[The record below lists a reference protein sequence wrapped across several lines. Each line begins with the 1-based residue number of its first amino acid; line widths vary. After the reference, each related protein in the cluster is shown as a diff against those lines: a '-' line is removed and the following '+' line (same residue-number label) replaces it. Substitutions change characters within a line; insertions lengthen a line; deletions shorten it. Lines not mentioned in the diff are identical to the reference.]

1 MSRLT
6 EGALQAGRTQTEAV
20 ASAAPAA
27 REARRWVQGLTAA
40 VAAAR
45 RWEATGRVVE
55 LVGLT
60 VVAEGPPSAVG
71 ELCLIGLPD
80 GSAQLPAQV
89 VGFRHGLTLLLPLTR
104 MAGVEPGC
112 VVRAMA
118 TPLTAPVGEGV
129 LGRVLDAFGNPL
141 DGGGSIGRCQ
151 RRPVET
157 PPPPALQRRR
167 VLEPMYFGI
176 RALDGLLTCG
186 KGQRIG
192 VFSGAGV
199 GKSSLLG
206 MMARH
211 TDADVIVVA
220 LVGERGR
227 EVRDFI
233 EARLT
238 DALPRSVVVA
248 ATSDEPALVRIT
260 AGLTATTIAEYF
272 RDQGRSVLLIVD
284 SLTRLARAQREAG
297 LAAGETPTTRGFPPS
312 VYEFLPRLLER
323 AGGGVASGAG
333 PAGAITGV
341 YSVLVEGDDM
351 QEPVADAVSAILDGH
366 IVLSRELAD
375 QGHHPAIDVTA
386 SVSRLM
392 EQVVDG
398 EHRAAARRVRALVAA
413 RAEVEDLVAV
423 GAYHPGSH
431 ALADQALRQWPQL
444 TAFLRQDC
452 DERSEAA
459 ATRRAIL
466 RLGAPSGSG

>member
-1 MSRLT
+1 MAPLAELRGWAQGLT
-6 EGALQAGRTQTEAV
+6 RTVT
-20 ASAAPAA
+20 
-27 REARRWVQGLTAA
+27 EARRWQA
-40 VAAAR
+40 V
-45 RWEATGRVVE
+45 GRVVE

-60 VVAEGPPSAVG
+60 VIAEGPPAAVG
-71 ELCLIGLPD
+71 ELCLIRLP
-80 GSAQLPAQV
+80 GSKTELPAQV
-89 VGFRHGLTLLLPLTR
+89 VGFRRGLTLLLPLTR

-112 VVRAMA
+112 AVRATGA
-118 TPLTAPVGEGV
+118 PLTAPVGEEL
-129 LGRVLDAFGNPL
+129 LGRVVDAFGTPL
-141 DGGGSIGRCQ
+141 DGKGAIGRCQ
-151 RRPVET
+151 RRPVECA
-157 PPPPALQRRR
+157 PPPALERCR

-186 KGQRIG
+186 KGQRLG

-206 MMARH
+206 MMARQ

-227 EVRDFI
+227 EVRDFVETQLM
-233 EARLT
+233 EASA
-238 DALPRSVVVA
+238 ALPRSVVVA

-272 RDQGRSVLLIVD
+272 RDQGLNVLLIVD

-323 AGGGVASGAG
+323 AGPGTTGS
-333 PAGAITGV
+333 ITGV

-366 IVLSRELAD
+366 VVLSRELAD
-375 QGHHPAIDVTA
+375 QGHHPAIDVTT

-392 EQVVDG
+392 PQVVDK
-398 EHRAAARRVRALVAA
+398 EHWQAAQRVRSLLAARQ
-413 RAEVEDLVAV
+413 EVDDLIAV
-423 GAYHPGSH
+423 GAYRPGSH
-431 ALADQALRQWPQL
+431 PLADQALRQWPQL
-444 TAFLRQDC
+444 TSFLRQGPREKAEMPDMW
-452 DERSEAA
+452 RALLRLAA
-459 ATRRAIL
+459 APAS
-466 RLGAPSGSG
+466 A